1 MAKVFS
7 GGALDN
13 LLKVVLSLG
22 GDRLELQ
29 TGQAPAAFAGTLP
42 LRLTLPAASNSML
55 RAVCGEMG
63 GLHEASPP
71 DEHGSS
77 FAYASSDGTRFEVN
91 IRGVLADQGAASVRV
106 VRMGATNGAEEA
118 GAAPAAERSEPERP
132 PVPAAAPA
140 TRAGAGAGVASGS
153 KLDPVLSRMIGA
165 AIAAGASDLHLTEG
179 TPPVFRVQGR
189 LRAFEGPAFDV
200 RSLLPDDA
208 RRSRVLDGHAVD
220 FALDFEGSYRLRANV
235 YLARQGVCAAL
246 RILPR
251 GAPDLAE
258 LGLPEE
264 VLALTRFRDG
274 LVLFCGQ
281 TGSGKSSS
289 LAALTRSLL
298 EDAAMLCISLES
310 PIEFDLTPRRGQ
322 SRVRQRE
329 VGSHVPSFAA
339 GLRDALREDPD
350 VILIGEIRDRDSA
363 ALALTAA
370 ETGHL
375 VLSSLHCRTAA
386 SAVER
391 IVDLFP
397 GEQQSQIRG
406 QLADSLR
413 AVVSQQLL
421 PNRRGDRRVLAAEV
435 LTLNHAAAH
444 LIREGKPE
452 QLYTVMHTGKHAG
465 MLPLER
471 HLARLVKGGQVEH
484 SVAKG
489 YVRVPELFDPALR
502 GAGG

>member
-1 MAKVFS
+1 MTKVFS
-7 GGALDN
+7 GGALDS
-13 LLKVVLSLG
+13 LVKVLLSLG
-22 GDRLELQ
+22 GDRLRLQ
-29 TGQAPAAFAGTLP
+29 TGQAPGAFAGTQP
-42 LRLTLPAASNSML
+42 LRLTLPATSNSML

-63 GLHEASPP
+63 SRHEASPP
-71 DEHGSS
+71 DEHGSC
-77 FAYASSDGTRFEVN
+77 FFYASSDGTEFEVR
-91 IRGVLADQGAASVRV
+91 IGGDLADHGAANVLV
-106 VRMGATNGAEEA
+106 VRMDAPDGAAEQTAPEP
-118 GAAPAAERSEPERP
+118 APAAQRSARESP
-132 PVPAAAPA
+132 PAHAGAPLAPA
-140 TRAGAGAGVASGS
+140 GAVVTASS
-153 KLDPVLSRMIGA
+153 KLDPGLARIIAA
-165 AIAAGASDLHLTEG
+165 AIANGASDLHLDEG
-179 TPPVFRVQGR
+179 EPPVFRVQGR
-189 LRAFEGPAFDV
+189 LQAFEGPVFEMRA
-200 RSLLPDDA
+200 LLPDDEQQA
-208 RRSRVLDGHAVD
+208 RVLAGQAID
-220 FALDFEGSYRLRANV
+220 FALDFEGTHRLRANV

-251 GAPDLAE
+251 GAPELAE

-264 VLALTRFRDG
+264 VIALNRFRDG

-281 TGSGKSSS
+281 TGAGKSSS

-298 EDAAMLCISLES
+298 ESAAMLCISLES
-310 PIEFDLTPRRGQ
+310 PIEYDLSPRRGH

-329 VGSHVPSFAA
+329 VGSHVQSFAA

-350 VILIGEIRDRDSA
+350 LILIGEMRDRESA

-375 VLSSLHCRTAA
+375 VLSSLHCRDAT

-397 GEQQSQIRG
+397 SERQAQIRS

-421 PNRRGDRRVLAAEV
+421 PSRRGGGRVLAAEV

-452 QLYTVMHTGKHAG
+452 QLYTVVQTGKHAG

-471 HLARLVKGGQVEH
+471 HLARLVKTGRIEH
-484 SVAKG
+484 SVAKAH
-489 YVRVPELFDPALR
+489 VRFPELFDR
-502 GAGG
+502 DG

>member
-1 MAKVFS
+1 MTKVFS

-13 LLKVVLSLG
+13 LMKVVLSLG
-22 GDRLELQ
+22 GDRLQLQ
-29 TGQAPAAFAGTLP
+29 TGQAPAAFAGTKP

-63 GLHEASPP
+63 SRHEASPP
-71 DEHGSS
+71 DEHDSC
-77 FAYASSDGTRFEVN
+77 FFYASSDGTRFEVR
-91 IRGVLADQGAASVRV
+91 IRGVLADHGAASILV
-106 VRMGATNGAEEA
+106 VRMEA
-118 GAAPAAERSEPERP
+118 PTGAADEPAPEPLPAAEQRERELPPAPPAVHRARSGPL
-132 PVPAAAPA
+132 
-140 TRAGAGAGVASGS
+140 VASSS
-153 KLDPVLSRMIGA
+153 KFDPGLARIIA
-165 AIAAGASDLHLTEG
+165 AGIVAGASDLHLEEG
-179 TPPVFRVQGR
+179 APPMFRVQGR
-189 LRAFEGPAFDV
+189 LQAFEGPLFDV
-200 RSLLPDDA
+200 RALVPDDA
-208 RRSRVLDGHAVD
+208 QRARVLAGHAVD
-220 FALDFEGSYRLRANV
+220 FALDFEGTHRLRANV
-235 YLARQGVCAAL
+235 YLAQQGVCAAL

-251 GAPDLAE
+251 GAPELAE

-264 VLALTRFRDG
+264 VIALNRFRDG

-281 TGSGKSSS
+281 TGAGKSSS
-289 LAALTRSLL
+289 LAAIARSLL
-298 EDAAMLCISLES
+298 ESGAMLCISLES
-310 PIEFDLTPRRGQ
+310 PIEYDLSPRRGH

-329 VGSHVPSFAA
+329 VGSHVQGFVS

-350 VILIGEIRDRDSA
+350 LILIGEMRDRDSA

-375 VLSSLHCRTAA
+375 VLSSLHCRNAT

-397 GEQQSQIRG
+397 GERHAQIRG

-413 AVVSQQLL
+413 AVVSQHLL
-421 PNRRGDRRVLAAEV
+421 PSRRGEGRVLAAEV

-452 QLYTVMHTGKHAG
+452 QLHTVMHTGKHAG

-471 HLARLVKGGQVEH
+471 HLARLVKAGRVEP
-484 SVAKG
+484 SVAKA
-489 YVRVPELFDPALR
+489 YVRFPELFD
-502 GAGG
+502 AGG